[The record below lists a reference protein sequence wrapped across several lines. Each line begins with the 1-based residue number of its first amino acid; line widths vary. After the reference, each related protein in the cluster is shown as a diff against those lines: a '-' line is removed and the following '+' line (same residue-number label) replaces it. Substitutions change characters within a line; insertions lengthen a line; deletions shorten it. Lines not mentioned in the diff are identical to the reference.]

1 MVTFLSK
8 EEMDHRVVAAEVAE
22 VASLSISLEPLKPIA
37 NQSKA
42 TIGMELLIT
51 QEEMLEKLMKSLY
64 KPPQEPT
71 AQYSQLSAS
80 QASGPFCQAC
90 PIGTYK
96 YGYSFGTCL
105 PCINKPE
112 NSEYDKDAQ
121 TKAICSYECKFW
133 ESSDINKECLNPLS
147 EEFE

>member
-8 EEMDHRVVAAEVAE
+8 EETDHRVVAAEVAE

-80 QASGPFCQAC
+80 QAIAVHSARPAQSVPTSMDTPLARAYPVSTNQRTLNTTRTLKQRLSAATNASSGKALR
-90 PIGTYK
+90 
-96 YGYSFGTCL
+96 S
-105 PCINKPE
+105 
-112 NSEYDKDAQ
+112 
-121 TKAICSYECKFW
+121 TKNA
-133 ESSDINKECLNPLS
+133 
-147 EEFE
+147 